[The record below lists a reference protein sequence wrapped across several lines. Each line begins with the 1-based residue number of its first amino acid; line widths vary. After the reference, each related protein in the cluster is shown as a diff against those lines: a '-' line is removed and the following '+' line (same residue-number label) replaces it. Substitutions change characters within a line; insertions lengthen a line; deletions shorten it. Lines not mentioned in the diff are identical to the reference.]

1 MSEEGK
7 FLVFCME
14 CYRAEKDLTGREV
27 SELFTKYG
35 VSDYVMQYFDSLHT
49 TGVKYIVADIA
60 DFIRSRA
67 AYGKSSPMTA
77 PLSNGIAGG
86 ANYALWGRFVFS
98 TGLTGFSRRRGK
110 GVPPLLQGRGGLATS
125 PVWTSPT
132 Q

>member
-1 MSEEGK
+1 
-7 FLVFCME
+7 ME

-67 AYGKSSPMTA
+67 A
-77 PLSNGIAGG
+77 
-86 ANYALWGRFVFS
+86 
-98 TGLTGFSRRRGK
+98 
-110 GVPPLLQGRGGLATS
+110 
-125 PVWTSPT
+125 
-132 Q
+132 

>member
-27 SELFTKYG
+27 SALFAKYG

-67 AYGKSSPMTA
+67 A
-77 PLSNGIAGG
+77 
-86 ANYALWGRFVFS
+86 
-98 TGLTGFSRRRGK
+98 
-110 GVPPLLQGRGGLATS
+110 
-125 PVWTSPT
+125 
-132 Q
+132 

>member
-14 CYRAEKDLTGREV
+14 CYRAEKCLTGREV
-27 SELFTKYG
+27 SELFAS

-67 AYGKSSPMTA
+67 A
-77 PLSNGIAGG
+77 
-86 ANYALWGRFVFS
+86 
-98 TGLTGFSRRRGK
+98 
-110 GVPPLLQGRGGLATS
+110 
-125 PVWTSPT
+125 
-132 Q
+132 